1 MLVALVNRK
10 GGSSMKVNVWLD
22 MCGNTAPELVANGRL
37 DYEESESSLTS
48 SPV

>member
-1 MLVALVNRK
+1 
-10 GGSSMKVNVWLD
+10 MKVNVWLD